1 MDGEKDRWG
10 DKVRD
15 NERAREDKF
24 FAERDKALLDKLRQ
38 DPALANLL
46 TCPNCS
52 KRLTPL
58 EEPPLRLHVCP
69 NGHGWWLAADD
80 VAALIDPAA
89 RGALER
95 LLGDRA
101 GAR

>member
-24 FAERDKALLDKLRQ
+24 FAEREKALLDKLRQ
-38 DPALANLL
+38 DSALADLL

-52 KRLTPL
+52 KRLTLL
-58 EEPPLRLHVCP
+58 EEPPLRLHTCP
-69 NGHGWWLAADD
+69 NGHGWWLTADD
-80 VAALIDPAA
+80 VVGLTDPAA
-89 RGALER
+89 RSALER
-95 LLGDRA
+95 LLAGRA
-101 GAR
+101 SGR